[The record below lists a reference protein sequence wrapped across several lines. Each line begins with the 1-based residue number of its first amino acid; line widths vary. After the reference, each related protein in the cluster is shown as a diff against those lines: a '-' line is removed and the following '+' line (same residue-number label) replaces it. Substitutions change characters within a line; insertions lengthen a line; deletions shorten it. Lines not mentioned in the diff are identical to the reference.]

1 MLGGI
6 ALSQVLADG
15 LEVVFEDVHGFNFP
29 GSDGL
34 TIPGSE
40 KEVKRFIRP
49 EASCLKPLWRGSWCL
64 VPGAWFVV
72 GGSGFSERDADP
84 STVYCLP
91 RVLAGCTV
99 CCLLFTVHGAFL
111 QKKKVRFGCTVKGVS
126 VAV

>member
-40 KEVKRFIRP
+40 KEVKRFLRP
-49 EASCLKPLWRGSWCL
+49 GVNGWRGAVQSVSGVRVSSVKVQKSGASCLKPLL
-64 VPGAWFVV
+64 KIGAV
-72 GGSGFSERDADP
+72 GPQIESEWAWGRERMA
-84 STVYCLP
+84 LF
-91 RVLAGCTV
+91 RERLA
-99 CCLLFTVHGAFL
+99 LF
-111 QKKKVRFGCTVKGVS
+111 RER
-126 VAV
+126 